1 MLDPQK
7 FNQIQQENKSKH
19 EDDLHLESDFNPFAS
34 SSNKPASKPIQID
47 SSVRSQL
54 SSLLNDSQMQA
65 VTQSCM
71 SDSFVS
77 LIHGPPGTGK
87 TQVILGILS
96 V

>member
-7 FNQIQQENKSKH
+7 FNQIQQENKSKP
-19 EDDLHLESDFNPFAS
+19 EDKKIRSSIMGKCTSKSIEI
-34 SSNKPASKPIQID
+34 SSN
-47 SSVRSQL
+47 VRSQL
-54 SSLLNDSQMQA
+54 SSILNDSQMQA

-96 V
+96 VL